1 MTELIK
7 ELEGFFGIE
16 NISFDAQGLCS
27 FRLQDRDVLMLRH
40 DVEKKRLVI
49 AAEIGKATPLSQDL
63 LIAALSFNFNRLA
76 ISGAWL
82 SLDNET
88 KTLFLADEFFLEV
101 IERETFHERLTLFF
115 QHYLTCQGIFS
126 EAAAEA
132 LLQRESQ
139 VDVVKVEGFA

>member
-7 ELEGFFGIE
+7 ELESFFGIE
-16 NISFDAQGLCS
+16 NISFDVQGLCS

-40 DVEKKRLVI
+40 DAEKRRLVI

-76 ISGAWL
+76 VSGAWL
-82 SLDNET
+82 SLDHET

-101 IERETFHERLTLFF
+101 IERETFRERLSLFF

-126 EAAAEA
+126 EAAVAA
-132 LLQRESQ
+132 LLQKKSQ
-139 VDVVKVEGFA
+139 ADVVKVEDLA

>member
-7 ELEGFFGIE
+7 ELEVFFGIE
-16 NISFDAQGLCS
+16 NISFDTQGLCS
-27 FRLQDRDVLMLRH
+27 FRLQDRDILILRH
-40 DVEKKRLVI
+40 DTEKKRLVI
-49 AAEIGKATPLSQDL
+49 AVEIGKAIPLSQDL

-82 SLDNET
+82 SLDHET

-101 IERETFHERLTLFF
+101 IERENFRERISLFF

-126 EAAAEA
+126 EEAVAA
-132 LLQRESQ
+132 LLSKESPTDLLRADQ
-139 VDVVKVEGFA
+139 LA